1 MTLFLQTFS
10 STACLPS
17 PSQLV
22 NVAMVKGSS
31 GVAEGK
37 LKARKKKEWKPSIS
51 AETAGLGERCT
62 TVQKAPCELC
72 GGIFPQPITYHMR
85 QVRKR
90 VGLDFSLP

>member
-1 MTLFLQTFS
+1 M
-10 STACLPS
+10 
-17 PSQLV
+17 

-37 LKARKKKEWKPSIS
+37 LKARKKKEWKPSTS
-51 AETAGLGERCT
+51 AEPAGLGERCT

-85 QVRKR
+85 QVRKC
-90 VGLDFSLP
+90 VSLDFSLPSVKVYSSYLLI